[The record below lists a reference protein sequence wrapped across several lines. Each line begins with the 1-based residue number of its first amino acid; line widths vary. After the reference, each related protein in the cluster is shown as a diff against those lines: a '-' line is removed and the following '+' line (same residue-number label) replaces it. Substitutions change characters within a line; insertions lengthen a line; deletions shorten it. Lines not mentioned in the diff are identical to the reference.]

1 MSRRYAV
8 IGNPVEHSRSP
19 AIHEQFARQTGIE
32 LEYGRILAPVD
43 GFVEAVERFRD
54 AGGAGLNVTVPFKVA
69 AFEWAPRHSERAI
82 EAGAVNTLR
91 FDENVAPGGVAWGDN
106 TDGAGLV
113 RDLIDRQGF
122 ALAGRSVL
130 LLGAGGAA
138 RGIVGPLLDA
148 GIARLVVANRSPAN
162 AEQLAE
168 AFATRAVHP
177 VVVALDTVEPGFDL
191 VVEASGSGLRNEP
204 VALADEVLA
213 AASLAYDLYY
223 SMQPTAFVRQ
233 AFAAGCA
240 RACDGLGMLVEQAAE
255 SFLVWH
261 DVRPETEPVFR
272 TLREALRT
280 GAPMPHTGRAARRP
294 TGR

>member
-19 AIHEQFARQTGIE
+19 SIHQQFARQCGIE

-54 AGGAGLNVTVPFKVA
+54 EGGCGLNVTVPFKVD
-69 AFEWAPRHSERAI
+69 AFEWATRHSERAI

-91 FDENVAPGGVAWGDN
+91 FDGSAAPDAPAWGDN
-106 TDGAGLV
+106 TDGTGLV
-113 RDLIDRQGF
+113 RDLLDRQGF
-122 ALAGRSVL
+122 DLTGRSVL
-130 LLGAGGAA
+130 LVGAGGAA

-148 GIARLVVANRSPAN
+148 GIARLLVTNRSRAN
-162 AEQLAE
+162 AERLVE

-177 VVVALDTVEPGFDL
+177 VVVGLDAVEPGFDL
-191 VVEASGSGLRNEP
+191 IVEASGSGLRNEP
-204 VALADEVLA
+204 VALAGEVLA

-223 SMQPTAFVRQ
+223 STQPTAFVRQ
-233 AFAAGCA
+233 ARAAGCA

-261 DVRPETEPVFR
+261 GVRPGTELVFR
-272 TLREALRT
+272 TLRDAPDAEASAS
-280 GAPMPHTGRAARRP
+280 GPGRGTRPP